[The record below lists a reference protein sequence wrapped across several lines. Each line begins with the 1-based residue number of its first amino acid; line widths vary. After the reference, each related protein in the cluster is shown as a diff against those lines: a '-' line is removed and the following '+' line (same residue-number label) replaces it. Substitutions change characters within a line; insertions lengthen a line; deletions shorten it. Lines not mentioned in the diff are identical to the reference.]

1 MQTDDSDNL
10 LKVLADPSTWSEG
23 VTFDYE
29 SPTRPTEPK
38 VEENTGLPEIVS
50 GNNFPKQYDLVRRTP
65 LVENMTR
72 RGEVTLLSS
81 ASKMG
86 KSWWMQNLAT
96 CLSEGIPFIGLDTVK
111 SNCLMLDLELS
122 QVDAMDRLWSIA
134 LAMGLK
140 HPPKNLHLWSLRK
153 HCYDLGTIIE
163 TLHNRLE
170 SMPPMDAIFLD
181 PIYMLGQSEDFDEN
195 SSSACTMLLT
205 ELEKI
210 TAKSDAALYVT
221 HHFRKG
227 TMGRES
233 HIDRASGS
241 GVFARFPDCLIS
253 LSQHQLA
260 EHAILEMT
268 SRSQKS
274 PKPFVLRMTP
284 PVISVAENADPTCY
298 RKFGQPQPE
307 QEITEE
313 FILELIPLGGSIDK
327 AQWFSDA
334 KYAGA
339 TEDEFTFH
347 YNQLRQSGKI
357 KAIQRDGKVT
367 YERNAGL

>member
-10 LKVLADPSTWSEG
+10 LKVLADPSTWSTG

-29 SPTRPTEPK
+29 SPTLPTEPK
-38 VEENTGLPEIVS
+38 VQESSGLPDILS
-50 GNNFPKQYDLVRRTP
+50 GDQFPKQYDLVRRAP

-96 CLSEGIPFIGLDTVK
+96 CLSEGVPFLGLDTVK

-140 HPPKNLHLWSLRK
+140 HPPKNLHLWSLRR
-153 HCYDLGTIIE
+153 HCYDLSTIIE

-227 TMGRES
+227 TMGKES

-253 LSQHQLA
+253 LSPHQLA

-284 PVISVAENADPTCY
+284 PVMTVAENADPTCY
-298 RKFGQPQPE
+298 RRFGQPQPD
-307 QEITEE
+307 QEINDES
-313 FILELIPLGGSIDK
+313 ILELISPGS
-327 AQWFSDA
+327 SLA
-334 KYAGA
+334 KEKWLAAARNAGA
-339 TEDEFTFH
+339 TEEEFLFH

-357 KAIQRDGKVT
+357 KAVNRGGIIT